1 MEGQKFTVCVHWRRR
16 QQQSLLAG
24 QGGRGEEV
32 VCEERRERARDA
44 RGKEGLWAGGG
55 ARWRSMAGDRR
66 RQMSGGGETEVGRN
80 SSPKKKKRRWWGG
93 KQYRRECSWCSESS
107 AQFYLSKITF
117 ESPYKT

>member
-1 MEGQKFTVCVHWRRR
+1 MEGQKFTVCVHWRQR

-32 VCEERRERARDA
+32 VYEERRERARDA

-80 SSPKKKKRRWWGG
+80 SSPKKNGAGG
-93 KQYRRECSWCSESS
+93 VESS
-107 AQFYLSKITF
+107 TE
-117 ESPYKT
+117 ESAPGVVNPLHNFISQR